1 MFSSFRGSLQ
11 AGLFCFC
18 NVLRCLE
25 CVFLLCAVQDY
36 TGQDVTVSNF
46 FAAILGDKSG
56 IEGGSGKVVDSGP
69 NDHIFIYYTDHGGPG
84 VLGMPTSNNLYA
96 VDFVETLK
104 KKHESGTYKEMVIYV
119 EACESGSIFEGLL
132 PEGLN
137 IYVTTASNAQES
149 SWGTYCPGMWPAPPP
164 EFYTCLGDLY
174 SVAWMEDVE
183 IQNLKKETLED
194 QYVIVKART
203 SNHETYRTGSHVM
216 QYGDINIDVEEME
229 RYLGFDPANENVT
242 KPVLPGVNLASTL
255 MAGKESAVNQRDA
268 DLLHLWHKYH
278 KAVEGSTRKSK
289 AGEELVN
296 TMAHR
301 MHLDSSVE
309 LIGNL
314 LFGTDVGASKLNA
327 VRPAGQVLVDD
338 WDCLKSMV
346 RL

>member
-1 MFSSFRGSLQ
+1 
-11 AGLFCFC
+11 
-18 NVLRCLE
+18 
-25 CVFLLCAVQDY
+25 
-36 TGQDVTVSNF
+36 
-46 FAAILGDKSG
+46 
-56 IEGGSGKVVDSGP
+56 
-69 NDHIFIYYTDHGGPG
+69 
-84 VLGMPTSNNLYA
+84 
-96 VDFVETLK
+96 
-104 KKHESGTYKEMVIYV
+104 
-119 EACESGSIFEGLL
+119 
-132 PEGLN
+132 
-137 IYVTTASNAQES
+137 
-149 SWGTYCPGMWPAPPP
+149 
-164 EFYTCLGDLY
+164 
-174 SVAWMEDVE
+174 
-183 IQNLKKETLED
+183 
-194 QYVIVKART
+194 
-203 SNHETYRTGSHVM
+203 M

-268 DLLHLWHKYH
+268 DLLHLWHKVWYCPIGLSILHFLEQICYSVCHLNKKTEAGQNGVVSSSNFLDLSVLQYH
-278 KAVEGSTRKSK
+278 KAVEGSTRKAK

-346 RL
+346 RRL